1 MKTLP
6 RLLLLAGLLAL
17 VPARATLVNGSATID
32 FDKAGWDAL
41 AAGFGIGQPVLTLS
55 EFFNQAEANA
65 RTQAQL
71 MTDDLVGTASYTG
84 QTYLM
89 NGPSVAN
96 LFERYTQPTTFE
108 HTPGDADG
116 HTGSIGLGGVARFGT
131 PLGGLI
137 FGDYTLGYD
146 GSRATG
152 GASGWHLY
160 GNIPPVGTLFDLMN
174 VTIVDNAS
182 TLSIS
187 GRLGVSAEVALL
199 MYNTP
204 ADVLRDVGSFSFT
217 ANVVPEP
224 STAALGLMAAG
235 LLTATRRRMR

>member
-1 MKTLP
+1 MKTLRIMP
-6 RLLLLAGLLAL
+6 ILATIVCVPLL
-17 VPARATLVNGSATID
+17 RADLVNGFASID
-32 FDKAGWDAL
+32 FDKTSWDAL
-41 AAGFGIGQPVLTLS
+41 ASGLNIGQPVLTLS
-55 EFFNQAEANA
+55 EFFNQAESNA
-65 RTQAQL
+65 RTQTQL
-71 MTDDLVGTASYTG
+71 LADDLPGTASYTG
-84 QTYLM
+84 QSYVM
-89 NGPSVAN
+89 NGPSVLN
-96 LFERYTQPTTFE
+96 LTDRYTQPTTFQ

-116 HTGSIGLGGVARFGT
+116 HTGFIGLAGVARFST

-137 FGDYTLGYD
+137 FGDYTLGFD
-146 GSRATG
+146 SNRVGG

-174 VTIVDNAS
+174 VTVVDNAS

-187 GRLGVSAEVALL
+187 GRLGVSQEVALL

-224 STAALGLMAAG
+224 ASGALLAFATLLLAG
-235 LLTATRRRMR
+235 LRRRK